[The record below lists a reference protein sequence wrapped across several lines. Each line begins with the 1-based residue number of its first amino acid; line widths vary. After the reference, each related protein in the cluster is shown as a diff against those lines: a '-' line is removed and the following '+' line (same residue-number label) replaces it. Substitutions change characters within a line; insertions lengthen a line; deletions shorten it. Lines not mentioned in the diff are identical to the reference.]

1 MDTKLSEFCL
11 KYEIF
16 TGRVFRMT
24 LKLSHGIYD
33 STHNLKR
40 KLSCSVPW
48 NWCNLMELG
57 VYLKGHFG
65 GKTSLNP
72 KPFLI
77 NTIQNGLEHKKL
89 MVIEICSVICHVI
102 FDFDNLTIP
111 YLVVWEIFG
120 TR

>member
-11 KYEIF
+11 KY
-16 TGRVFRMT
+16 GRVFRMT

-48 NWCNLMELG
+48 NWWNLMELG
-57 VYLKGHFG
+57 GVFERPFWRKNVP
-65 GKTSLNP
+65 KP

-89 MVIEICSVICHVI
+89 MVIKICSVIYHVI

-111 YLVVWEIFG
+111 YLVVWEMFG
-120 TR
+120 TQ